1 MWTRADP
8 DGGELKWLK
17 RSMEVNVSVNDMIKV
32 MSDPE
37 THKSSDERCK
47 EFSVAH
53 EFNFNSRIIKS
64 VMEGNLVVSNREG
77 HLFLTNQN
85 LPDDSK
91 CVIGFSVDT
100 DKIKFTEGH
109 VEAKFLIMVFH
120 VEEISDD
127 RCRCTA
133 ITYMSPG
140 GSIPTTFI
148 NAMLG
153 ARHTKFLNFKKLQK
167 VHNLFKI
174 EFNWYMRFEI
184 NWTNDNLFL
193 I

>member
-1 MWTRADP
+1 MQR
-8 DGGELKWLK
+8 
-17 RSMEVNVSVNDMIKV
+17 V
-32 MSDPE
+32 
-37 THKSSDERCK
+37 
-47 EFSVAH
+47 SVAH

-109 VEAKFLIMVFH
+109 VEAKFHIMVFH

-127 RCRCTA
+127 RWQMQMHCYHLYESRWKH
-133 ITYMSPG
+133 S
-140 GSIPTTFI
+140 
-148 NAMLG
+148 N
-153 ARHTKFLNFKKLQK
+153 NF
-167 VHNLFKI
+167 N
-174 EFNWYMRFEI
+174 
-184 NWTNDNLFL
+184 
-193 I
+193 